1 MADNFDLAA
10 LAKSWQQQPLAEE
23 TPPNAADLAQASQ
36 RQRGQ
41 KWLMYGEWLGAAIMA
56 AAACWL
62 VLAMPDAVGFLAAAF
77 LAVGAVSSLY
87 VSWKVHRPILAYD
100 NWTSGGLLKF
110 RRQACQLSLQYY
122 RYIQLSCAAV
132 ILFAGLLWLLQWWQL
147 TNVPTD
153 LLLFY
158 SFIVSPLCLFSIYRF
173 QKKKKFKLNELQQLT
188 SLEADFQCSD

>member
-1 MADNFDLAA
+1 MADNFDFSA
-10 LAKSWQQQPLAEE
+10 LAKSWQQQPVAKE

-41 KWLMYGEWLGAAIMA
+41 KFLMYGEWLGAVIMA

-62 VLAMPDAVGFLAAAF
+62 VLVMPDAVGYLAAVF
-77 LAVGAVSSLY
+77 LAVGALSSLY

-100 NWTSGGLLKF
+100 SWTSWGLLKF

-122 RYIQLSCAAV
+122 RYIQLSCAAI
-132 ILFAGLLWLLQWWQL
+132 ILFAGLLWLLQWRKV
-147 TNVPTD
+147 TEVPTD

-158 SFIVSPLCLFSIYRF
+158 SFIVSPLCLFSIYRL
-173 QKKKKFKLNELQQLT
+173 QKKKRIKLNELQKLT
-188 SLEADFQCSD
+188 TLEADFQCSE